1 MEKKKRKE
9 IGILLF
15 LVLAIVLMTIGFAAY
30 TQTLN
35 ITGTVK
41 VKGSPWDV
49 HFIPND
55 ITRTSGSVT
64 PDSTTGE
71 SPTVLE
77 TVTNTDFT
85 FTVTLQKPGDF
96 YEATITAK
104 NYGTVAAQLK
114 SITMSSLTSDQQ
126 KYLSYSITYNNGTT
140 YTATTNNLAIAMA
153 AGAEHP
159 VKVRVQYL
167 QPANASDLPS
177 SDVTVTVTGSLNY
190 ESV

>member
-1 MEKKKRKE
+1 
-9 IGILLF
+9 
-15 LVLAIVLMTIGFAAY
+15 MTIGFAAY

-49 HFIPND
+49 HYIPNQ

-64 PDSTTGE
+64 PDSVGGAVQE
-71 SPTVLE
+71 SVDE
-77 TVTNTDFT
+77 TDFE
-85 FTVTLQKPGDF
+85 FTVTLEKPGDF

-104 NYGTVAAQLK
+104 NFGTVAAQLK
-114 SITMSSLTSDQQ
+114 SITMSTLTTEQQ
-126 KYLSYSITYNNGTT
+126 KYLSYTVTYNGTD

-167 QPANASDLPS
+167 QPTNASDLPS

>member
-49 HFIPND
+49 HFIPNQ
-55 ITRTSGSVT
+55 ISRTSGSVA
-64 PDSTTGE
+64 PDTDSQTST
-71 SPTVLE
+71 SLE

-114 SITMSSLTSDQQ
+114 SITMSTLTTEQQ
-126 KYLSYSITYNNGTT
+126 KYLSYTVTYNGTD

-177 SDVTVTVTGSLNY
+177 QDVTVTVTGSLNY

>member
-15 LVLAIVLMTIGFAAY
+15 LVLAVVLMTIGFAAY

-35 ITGTVK
+35 ISGTVK

-49 HFIPND
+49 HYIPNQ

-64 PDSTTGE
+64 PDSTTGDN
-71 SPTVLE
+71 PTVLE
-77 TVTNTDFT
+77 SVDETDFE
-85 FTVTLQKPGDF
+85 FTVTLEKPGDF

-114 SITMSSLTSDQQ
+114 SITMSTLTAEQQ
-126 KYLSYSITYNNGTT
+126 KYLSYKVTYNGTE
-140 YTATTNNLAIAMA
+140 YTASASNLSTAMA

-159 VKVRVQYL
+159 VKVRVEYL
-167 QPANASDLPS
+167 QPNDANDLPS
-177 SDVTVTVTGSLNY
+177 SDVTVTVTGSLYY

>member
-15 LVLAIVLMTIGFAAY
+15 LVLAIVLMTVGFAAY

-35 ITGTVK
+35 ISGTVK
-41 VKGSPWDV
+41 VKGSPWDI
-49 HFIPND
+49 HYIPNQ
-55 ITRTSGSVT
+55 ITRTTGSVT

-71 SPTVLE
+71 TPTVLE
-77 TVTNTDFT
+77 TVDDTNFE
-85 FTVTLQKPGDF
+85 FTVTLEKPGDF

-114 SITMSSLTSDQQ
+114 SITMSQLTTEQQ
-126 KYLSYSITYNNGTT
+126 KYLSYTLTYNGTA
-140 YTATTNNLAIAMA
+140 YTASQTGLTTAMA

-159 VKVRVQYL
+159 VKVRVEYL
-167 QPANASDLPS
+167 QPQNASDLPS
-177 SDVTVTVTGSLNY
+177 SDVTVTVTGSLDY